1 MRIEVSL
8 SPALYP
14 FRTVKEHHATVA
26 IDLLRATTA
35 VCAAFQAGCSSVLPL
50 DTLEGIGQF
59 RRQGFLVAAERGGSK
74 VGDAEYGNSPTEYLR
89 NDMTGIKLAYSTTN
103 GTVSILRAADAD
115 LTLVASFANLSA
127 LCDRLSRENMYV
139 VLLCSGWQ
147 NDFCIEDTLY
157 VHEGVR
163 ILGLGG
169 SHRYRNGSHQYSERQ
184 MAWRIR
190 RLWYTLRK
198 SEGFDILVTH
208 APARGINDFDS
219 QTHRGFAC
227 FLKLLDRWQPRYF
240 LHGHIHKNY
249 GVRIPQRTQHG
260 ATTII
265 NACDH
270 CVIEF

>member
-1 MRIEVSL
+1 MKILAVSDVESRYFYDYYTPGKL
-8 SPALYP
+8 DEY
-14 FRTVKEHHATVA
+14 
-26 IDLLRATTA
+26 DLIIS
-35 VCAAFQAGCSSVLPL
+35 C
-50 DTLEGIGQF
+50 
-59 RRQGFLVAAERGGSK
+59 
-74 VGDAEYGNSPTEYLR
+74 GD
-89 NDMTGIKLAYSTTN
+89 
-103 GTVSILRAADAD
+103 
-115 LTLVASFANLSA
+115 
-127 LCDRLSRENMYV
+127 LSREYLEFLVTMARCPLLYV
-139 VLLCSGWQ
+139 HGNHDESYDERPPEGCI
-147 NDFCIEDTLY
+147 CIEDTLY

-219 QTHRGFAC
+219 QTHRGFVC